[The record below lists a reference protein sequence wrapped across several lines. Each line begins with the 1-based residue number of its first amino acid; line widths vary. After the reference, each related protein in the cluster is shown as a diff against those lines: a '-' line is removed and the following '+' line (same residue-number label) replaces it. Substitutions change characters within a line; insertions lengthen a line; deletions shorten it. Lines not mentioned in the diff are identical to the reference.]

1 MNVNGRFLIVNGKLM
16 ETPFQNETR
25 QDKGMNMRMEVEQAA
40 AYSA

>member
-1 MNVNGRFLIVNGKLM
+1 M

-25 QDKGMNMRMEVEQAA
+25 QHKGMNMRMEVEQAA